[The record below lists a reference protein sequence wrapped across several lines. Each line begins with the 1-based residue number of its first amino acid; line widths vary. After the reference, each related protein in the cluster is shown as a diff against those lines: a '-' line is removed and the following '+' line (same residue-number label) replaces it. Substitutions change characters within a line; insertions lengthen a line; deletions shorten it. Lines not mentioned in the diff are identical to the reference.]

1 MFTSLCSQT
10 ISSSF
15 LTVSSHITRI
25 SLAHSCC
32 SFHSSLLRSHS
43 PLPSPC
49 SNSSPNQRHVF
60 FLQHCDNFLLRLP
73 SVSHLVSQFAFASF
87 LAVVLLFYCCCSCC
101 CCCFLTCGSLVLSC
115 FLYVRPPFP
124 ASPLPRRTC
133 YALLLC

>member
-1 MFTSLCSQT
+1 MFTPLCSPT
-10 ISSSF
+10 IPSSF

-32 SFHSSLLRSHS
+32 SFHSSLLPSHS

-101 CCCFLTCGSLVLSC
+101 CCCCFLTCGSLVLSC
-115 FLYVRPPFP
+115 FLYVRPLFP
-124 ASPLPRRTC
+124 TLRTC